1 MKKTKKLLILGM
13 ILAVVLSFGVL
24 KTTSYAAEDDDGYA
38 DLNDITIDDDADK
51 TTGEDKTKTDDKTT
65 TDTNTT
71 NTTNATNTTTN
82 TTGKSDNV
90 VSLNT
95 TNTTN
100 AANTATK
107 DHPQAGAFMDV
118 KVIAGVSIA
127 AVALIIA
134 FAKVKKYNY

>member
-51 TTGEDKTKTDDKTT
+51 TTEEDKTKTDDKTT